1 METELN
7 LDPELITGPDPNLQI
22 IPDPDAQHWY
32 FGEYN
37 IMSFLFELQ
46 ALAASGLRSI
56 RFAREIPGL
65 KSIVANDWSKQA
77 VESIGRRLF
86 FFFKSSISPWNFLSL
101 FSRLGAQLIP

>member
-1 METELN
+1 M
-7 LDPELITGPDPNLQI
+7 Q
-22 IPDPDAQHWY
+22 
-32 FGEYN
+32 
-37 IMSFLFELQ
+37 FLFELQ

-86 FFFKSSISPWNFLSL
+86 FLNPQYRPGIFVIVFETRCSTDF
-101 FSRLGAQLIP
+101 